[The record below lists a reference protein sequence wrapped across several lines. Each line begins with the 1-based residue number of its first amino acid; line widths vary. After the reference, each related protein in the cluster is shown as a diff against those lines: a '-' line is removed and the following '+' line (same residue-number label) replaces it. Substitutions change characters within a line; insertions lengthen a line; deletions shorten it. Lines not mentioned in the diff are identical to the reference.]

1 MKRIGE
7 IWDFFQDKVLEQFC
21 RYLLLGVILLSFLE
35 VVRRYLFDA
44 TFVWTEDVL
53 VYFNLVAVFLYFGL
67 AQRQKVHIELDIVV
81 ELIRRRWKRLGDIII
96 ALSYLVS
103 LSFCILFVWF
113 GVGFV
118 RAGMDFGRR
127 TENADLLL
135 WPFYVIL
142 LLGFT
147 FMGVEFARSLVLQVR
162 KLKEGKK

>member
-1 MKRIGE
+1 MKRIALV
-7 IWDFFQDKVLEQFC
+7 WDFFQDKILEQFC

-67 AQRQKVHIELDIVV
+67 AQRQKVHIELGIVV
-81 ELIRRRWKRLGDIII
+81 ELIRRRWRRLGNIII

-103 LSFCILFVWF
+103 LSFCILFVCF

-118 RAGMDFGRR
+118 SAGMDLGRR

-135 WPFYVIL
+135 WPFYVVL
-142 LLGFT
+142 LLGFA
-147 FMGVEFARSLVLQVR
+147 FMGIEFARALFLQVR
-162 KLKEGKK
+162 EIMEDKS

>member
-1 MKRIGE
+1 MKRIAAV
-7 IWDFFQDKVLEQFC
+7 WDFFQEKIVEQFT

-35 VVRRYLFDA
+35 VIRRYLFDA

-103 LSFCILFVWF
+103 FSFCILFVWF

-162 KLKEGKK
+162 RLKEAKK